1 MERKILVTGANGQ
14 LGSEFRA
21 ITHLYPDTFIFTDID
36 TLDLTNKIDTNAF
49 LENQAP
55 DVIINCA
62 AYTAVDKAQE
72 EKELARELNVK
83 LPKLL
88 ASYGNKTGCSIIH
101 LSTEYVFGGNCNC
114 KPLQTIDEAIPL
126 SIYGETKLEGEHEIS
141 LCNSAMIIRTSWL
154 YSKYGNNFV
163 RTMTRLMKEREELSI
178 VYDQLG
184 TPTHAKDLAA
194 AIMTII
200 DNNRQSFVPG
210 IYHYTNEGV
219 ASWYDFAWEIR
230 EHTGAH
236 CRLIPVETKDYP
248 LPAKRPAYAVL
259 SKEKIKK
266 QFGLAIPYW
275 KESLKN
281 YFNEI
286 NS

>member
-1 MERKILVTGANGQ
+1 MGKKVIVTGANGQ

-21 ITHLYPDTFIFTDID
+21 IAHLYPYTFIFTDID
-36 TLDLTNKIDTNAF
+36 TLNLTNKTDTNAF
-49 LENQAP
+49 LEKQEP
-55 DVIINCA
+55 DIIINCA

-72 EKELARELNVK
+72 EKELARELNVE

-88 ASYGNKTGCSIIH
+88 AAHGIKSGCRIIH
-101 LSTEYVFGGNCNC
+101 LSTEYVFGGNCKC

-141 LCNSAMIIRTSWL
+141 LCSSAMIIRTSWL

-163 RTMTRLMKEREELSI
+163 KTMTRLMNERDELSI

-184 TPTHAKDLAA
+184 TPTHAEDLAA

-200 DNNRQSFVPG
+200 DDTKHPFVPG
-210 IYHYTNEGV
+210 IYHYTNEGA

-230 EHTGAH
+230 EQIGAQ
-236 CRLIPVETKDYP
+236 CRIIPIETKDFP
-248 LPAKRPAYAVL
+248 LPAKRPAFAVL

-266 QFGLAIPYW
+266 QYGLNIPYW
-275 KESLKN
+275 KESLRK

-286 NS
+286 KS

>member
-1 MERKILVTGANGQ
+1 MEKKILVTGANGQ

-21 ITHLYPDTFIFTDID
+21 IAHLYPYTFTFTDID

-49 LENQAP
+49 LEKQVP
-55 DVIINCA
+55 DIIINCA

-83 LPKLL
+83 FPKLL
-88 ASYGNKTGCSIIH
+88 AAYGIKNGCKIIH
-101 LSTEYVFGGNCNC
+101 LSTEYVFGGNGNC
-114 KPLQTIDEAIPL
+114 KPLQAIDEAIPL

-141 LCNSAMIIRTSWL
+141 LCSSAMIIRTSWL

-163 RTMTRLMKEREELSI
+163 RTMTRLMNERDELRI

-184 TPTHAKDLAA
+184 TPTHAEDLAA

-200 DNNRQSFVPG
+200 DDTKHLFVPG
-210 IYHYTNEGV
+210 IYHYSNEGT

-230 EHTGAH
+230 EQIGAQ
-236 CRLIPVETKDYP
+236 CRIIPIETKDYP

-266 QFGLAIPYW
+266 QYGLEIPYW
-275 KESLKN
+275 KESLRK
-281 YFNEI
+281 YFNKI
-286 NS
+286 KS